1 MVEITPFHDRLVL
14 EVQGW
19 HKVWAL
25 KSQLDIPLEHIKGVH
40 ADPHPAMGWFQG
52 LKLAGADIPH
62 IFRAG
67 LFYQDGNKVFWDVRH
82 PANTIVIDL
91 EDESYARL
99 IVEVEDSE
107 ASVKMILEAI
117 RNYQEAKAAAEA
129 ELNRSLEDPIP
140 AVHSVPSLPT
150 QDHTP
155 EVSEQEQEI
164 VQSHSE

>member
-1 MVEITPFHDRLVL
+1 LVEITPFHDRLVL

-82 PANTIVIDL
+82 PAKTIVIDL

-99 IVEVEDSE
+99 IIEVEDPE
-107 ASVKMILEAI
+107 ASVQMILESI
-117 RNYQEAKAAAEA
+117 RNYRLAKAAAEA
-129 ELNRSLEDPIP
+129 ELNRSLEDPLLD
-140 AVHSVPSLPT
+140 AQSVPALTIQEHP
-150 QDHTP
+150 Q
-155 EVSEQEQEI
+155 EVSEHQ
-164 VQSHSE
+164 VSQSRSE